1 MCEILKLAMGGYVF
15 TKNRGLDLG
24 CRRLEMGEIW
34 TRGQGMETEEVHGTT
49 SMQGR
54 EMTKQT
60 GGQGMETEEVRGTT
74 SMQGRE
80 MTKQTGGRPGLR
92 GTSANL
98 AAALR
103 RLRHSRIQMI
113 QNTILIG
120 LVTSP
125 PSGSEMGRTRCRTAV
140 EETFPHDAFYS
151 RSFPCK
157 EHVTFGTHTER

>member
-34 TRGQGMETEEVHGTT
+34 TRGQGMETEEVH
-49 SMQGR
+49 
-54 EMTKQT
+54 
-60 GGQGMETEEVRGTT
+60 GTT